1 MGRTVF
7 LNGEYIDES
16 AAQVSVFDRGFT
28 MADAVYE
35 VTAVLG
41 GKLVD
46 FAGHETRLRRSLREL
61 DMPSPCDTAEL
72 LAIALRS
79 GGSEAAMKP
88 GARAICAAACTA
100 AACAAVA
107 ALNDEP

>member
-1 MGRTVF
+1 MGRTVY
-7 LNGEYIDES
+7 LDGEYVDES

-46 FAGHETRLRRSLREL
+46 FAGHEARLRRSLREL

-72 LAIALRS
+72 LAILAVCGNVSMRQGKRALRFKVHHPWRCLVQDA
-79 GGSEAAMKP
+79 G
-88 GARAICAAACTA
+88 C
-100 AACAAVA
+100 
-107 ALNDEP
+107 